1 MNRFVQHDVSGIF
14 CMIGS
19 LFFSTH
25 FLVFTLALIS
35 MLLLAITELV
45 SSTFKTSPLGWLTS
59 RLPKFVHRVVIKTK
73 INELPIFTL
82 IILSLLSIGLIGYGM
97 QFLWFAIYDHFASAW
112 VIMVPVILLSI
123 LFTIFLSHWLS
134 QLAFQQP
141 ATTLSATPN
150 LLGRIATVCGG
161 IARPGVSSHA
171 RVRDELGQLHYIEV
185 EPEFGELL
193 LHSDVILVSKQ
204 QHIYLAKTLPKDNQ
218 LLSH

>member
-1 MNRFVQHDVSGIF
+1 MT
-14 CMIGS
+14 GS

-35 MLLLAITELV
+35 MLLLAIMELV
-45 SSTFKTSPLGWLTS
+45 GSTFKTSPLGWLTS

-73 INELPIFTL
+73 INQLPIFTI
-82 IILSLLSIGLIGYGM
+82 IILSLLSFGLIGYGM
-97 QFLWFAIYDHFASAW
+97 QFLWFAAYNHFASVW
-112 VIMVPVILLSI
+112 VLMLPVILLSI

-141 ATTLSATPN
+141 ATTLSAAPE
-150 LLGRIATVCGG
+150 LLGRIATMCGG
-161 IARPGVSSHA
+161 VARPGISSHA

-185 EPEFGELL
+185 QPEFGELL
-193 LHSDVILVSKQ
+193 LHSDVILVAKQ